1 MSLTQST
8 PPQPAIPLDYLL
20 IGHVTQDVTP
30 QGLVLG
36 GTVSYSAITAAALG
50 LKVGIITVA
59 PDEVDL
65 SALADFPIHRIP
77 SQEATTYENIQ
88 TPDGRIQ
95 YLHKRAPTIAP
106 EMIPQSW
113 RAASIVHFAS
123 VAFEIDPALLDIFP
137 DSFRCITPQGCMRR
151 VDQEKRVHYCDWE
164 EAESMLPKTAA
175 AVISVEDVQFDEER
189 IQRLQKYANILAV
202 TEGEQGARV
211 YWKGDVRHFNAPQV
225 NVINPTGA
233 GDIFAAVFFAR
244 LFATQDAWLAGAQ
257 AVQLAS
263 LSVTRR
269 GVAGMPTAQE
279 IQTSMVEISPGI
291 KNA

>member
-1 MSLTQST
+1 MSPTQPTT
-8 PPQPAIPLDYLL
+8 PPPAVPLDYLL

-36 GTVSYSAITAAALG
+36 GTVSYSAMTAAALG

-65 SALADFPIHRIP
+65 STLAAFPIHRVP
-77 SQEATTYENIQ
+77 SAEATTYENIQ
-88 TPDGRIQ
+88 TPNGRIQ
-95 YLHKRAPTIAP
+95 YLHKRAPTITVD
-106 EMIPQSW
+106 MIPQSW
-113 RAASIVHFAS
+113 RAPAIVHFAP

-137 DSFRCITPQGCMRR
+137 DSFRCITPQGCMRTA
-151 VDQEKRVHYCDWE
+151 DQEKRVHYCDWE

-175 AVISVEDVQFDEER
+175 AVFSVEDVQFDEKC
-189 IQRLQKYANILAV
+189 IQRLVKYANILAV

-211 YWKGDVRHFNAPQV
+211 YWKGDIRHFNAPQV
-225 NVINPTGA
+225 NVVDPTGA

-244 LFATQDAWLAGAQ
+244 LFATRDAWLAGAQ

-263 LSVTRR
+263 MSVTRR
-269 GVAGMPTAQE
+269 GVASMPTAQE
-279 IQTSMVEISPGI
+279 IQTSFVEIFPGI
-291 KNA
+291 NNA